1 MWTAV
6 VGLRS
11 GNHTHILHTMPRD
24 NQVRIETMIEMMY
37 ALHLSAYVEGP
48 FKDRGGMMLVGPPG
62 VLKTSI
68 LNVLERSYPNVVTLS
83 DANSQ
88 MLVELR
94 GQIAQEAIRTLVIPE
109 LAKLY
114 ERDPRVAANVEG
126 TLRALAAE
134 GFRAASFEDARV
146 NRIEAR
152 CLVIG
157 ALTEHL
163 HSVRFA
169 GWEHSGFN
177 RRFLWPVVTLN
188 AEVLDRA
195 VHRWEYL
202 LLDRGQVPPIPAE
215 QIPQRTTD
223 EERHA
228 LRLMVKHQP
237 GGTHAQQFALMVKL
251 LAVLQWWYPR
261 IGRTREDAFLRMH
274 EFAASLGKNGAEII
288 IPTNG
293 RPKRRAVAKPSRR
306 RKRK

>member
-1 MWTAV
+1 ME
-6 VGLRS
+6 
-11 GNHTHILHTMPRD
+11 H
-24 NQVRIETMIEMMY
+24 VRIETMIEVMY

-83 DANSQ
+83 DVNAQ

-114 ERDPRVAANVEG
+114 ERDPRVASNVEG
-126 TLRALAAE
+126 TLRALVAE

-163 HSVRFA
+163 HGKHF
-169 GWEHSGFN
+169 GDWEHSGFN
-177 RRFLWPVVTLN
+177 RRFLWPVVTIN
-188 AEVLDRA
+188 ADVLDRA
-195 VHRWEYL
+195 VHDWRYL
-202 LLDRGQVPPIPAE
+202 ILDRGQVPPVPAE
-215 QIPQRTTD
+215 PIPQQTND
-223 EERHA
+223 EERSA
-228 LRLMVKHQP
+228 LRMMVKDQP
-237 GGTHAQQFALMVKL
+237 GGSHAAQFALMVKM
-251 LAVLQWWYPR
+251 LAVLQWWYAR
-261 IGRTREDAFLRMH
+261 IGRTRDDAFMRMH
-274 EFAASLGKNGAEII
+274 EFAATLGKNGAQIV
-288 IPTNG
+288 IPRNG
-293 RPKRRAVAKPSRR
+293 RRLVPVAKSKAKQKA
-306 RKRK
+306 RKK